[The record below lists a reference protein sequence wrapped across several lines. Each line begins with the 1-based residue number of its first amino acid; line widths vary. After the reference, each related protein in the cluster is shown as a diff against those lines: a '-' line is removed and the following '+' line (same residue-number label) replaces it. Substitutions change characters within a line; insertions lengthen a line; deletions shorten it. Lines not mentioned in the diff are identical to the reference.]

1 MNKKFFTLAAAFG
14 LAASSFTAG
23 AQNTSPFTKTLKSGE
38 YYQLVVGN
46 PSEATATASNYY
58 IGVDNA
64 KRDSLVLVPVADP
77 SSWAEN
83 TSDLNFW
90 KIETRVAASGQIEY
104 TFTNK
109 ASQKVLSLGKLGVN
123 KAASAIMA
131 SGVNNWAWLTKTSNN
146 VSTTAKMVASTAAGE
161 AGDAVVITNK
171 AEGASYGFYTW
182 DNNGEKVLAYAN
194 NYSDA
199 TVWGKTLTPL
209 STVYAVQPNAA
220 EMTLT
225 ELNAIKGG
233 EGFELAFTPD
243 VANNTLPNILAGKT
257 LTAYAL
263 YQTNSNGPA
272 VTAKTL
278 TVTNDSKTDGRAT
291 VNSVSDKYTLSLEK
305 ENPEAVAAAP
315 NQVFI
320 KVGEVTNGAKKK
332 VAMYA
337 VVDTVYINGTTSYT
351 IGMDSVIINNLAAT
365 ETSGNSEIKPA
376 PNRDLA
382 SYLFTVKQDYAAGKL
397 ELSVAGTPVAKAD
410 GVDYW
415 KDDTNVGKATV
426 PGSATLRVYIAQLG
440 NAKELTVVAR
450 PDAPNSTIEAAL
462 EKSVITFAQGTAIDN
477 LNTKVAYSVQ
487 SVKDKKATGKYFVA
501 GFDYADK
508 DKLTATAASDY
519 IPSTQYGL
527 VHKGGNE
534 YKLYNR
540 ETGAAL
546 AEGPAFDIDAA
557 NGIYRINGCDVALT
571 AMANVKGENVGYKE
585 FSDSDVKF
593 KKIALK
599 LNTFG
604 SNPVYLA
611 LKSDK
616 DSVVVASENED
627 NKIEFKLVANES
639 KAFGDVENDSLVRTS
654 YALKY
659 GDLYLAYDYNLQSYK
674 LSKLLNGGNTVTSNA
689 VVNETMDPAKA
700 PQNDTVYVYFQN
712 VGKDAYALVPELVY
726 TATDASTSFTAAG
739 YYGNSAAW
747 ATAAAGLR
755 KEFGIYNTKL
765 VVNSNGTVKNVDF
778 GDSMNSSFAIEDGTP
793 EYDKTIQKPAHQM
806 ITLSTDKAMA
816 LTITSDN
823 FAAMKRVG
831 QELKADY
838 AADNLKMYVD
848 TATMADVNKPL
859 YYITTGQNVPAECQA
874 KGERNYLISLQD
886 SSEVEGYTSEG
897 LSRVG
902 FVHGVVDAD
911 TITLFKGH
919 TVAADTVVIKN
930 DHANVA
936 NWAFTANEDG
946 SVSLENQKKGEF
958 IAFRNDV
965 LVMVG
970 SLEEAAQF
978 TMEAVEAPTA
988 NDAAPSVTEVKVIAA
1003 NGAIQVIGAQGK
1015 KVVVSNIL
1023 GQTIANT
1030 VLTSSDATIAA
1041 PAGIVVV
1048 AVEGEEAVKAIVK

>member
-23 AQNTSPFTKTLKSGE
+23 ATTTVKDLKSGE
-38 YYQLVVGN
+38 YYQLIVGDKD
-46 PSEATATASNYY
+46 PTASSAPTAASSYY
-58 IGVDNA
+58 ISTHNQ
-64 KRDSLVLVPVADP
+64 KTDSLILTAAGSAIYDDA
-77 SSWAEN
+77 S
-83 TSDLNFW
+83 FW
-90 KIETRVAASGQIEY
+90 KVEY
-104 TFTNK
+104 VDGATGREFTF
-109 ASQKVLSLGKLGVN
+109 VN
-123 KAASAIMA
+123 KATGKKMSFAKLAKDKASNAIVSA
-131 SGVNNWAWLTKTSNN
+131 SGEVATWKWGDGISNSANEIVTTQTAGLESGALTN
-146 VSTTAKMVASTAAGE
+146 AMG
-161 AGDAVVITNK
+161 
-171 AEGASYGFYTW
+171 GASYNLATYNDGSHT
-182 DNNGEKVLAYAN
+182 VLALVN
-194 NYSDA
+194 GDA
-199 TVWGKTLTPL
+199 GTVLAQNSYVNGVQVQNSAGTQAAYI
-209 STVYAVQPNAA
+209 YAVQPDPQA
-220 EMTLT
+220 LT
-225 ELNAIKGG
+225 VKELNDIKGG
-233 EGFELAFTPD
+233 NGFELAFDPAAGT
-243 VANNTLPNILAGKT
+243 NIFTGKT
-257 LTAYAL
+257 IQAIGV
-263 YQTNSNGPA
+263 NGTS
-272 VTAKTL
+272 V
-278 TVTNDSKTDGRAT
+278 TVTSSAADGSHATLIDNSTSADAALATDGNAASQKAFFLK
-291 VNSVSDKYTLSLEK
+291 VAEK
-305 ENPEAVAAAP
+305 E
-315 NQVFI
+315 
-320 KVGEVTNGAKKK
+320 NGAKKK
-332 VAMYA
+332 VAMCL
-337 VVDTVYINGTTSYT
+337 VVDTVLVNGVDKFGFAS
-351 IGMDSVIINNLAAT
+351 DSVIVAEDKNSILAAP
-365 ETSGNSEIKPA
+365 G
-376 PNRDLA
+376 RDL
-382 SYLFTVKQDYAAGKL
+382 SNYLFTVKKDYATGKL
-397 ELSVAGTPVAKAD
+397 TIMVADVPVIPATGKTWAETPRTADLAAVTLAD
-410 GVDYW
+410 GL
-415 KDDTNVGKATV
+415 NVTDGVTRYVYTDVLGSEKATTLTAN
-426 PGSATLRVYIAQLG
+426 AT
-440 NAKELTVVAR
+440 VA
-450 PDAPNSTIEAAL
+450 AATA
-462 EKSVITFAQGTAIDN
+462 ITFKTGTAVKD
-477 LNTKVAYSVQ
+477 LNTKVAYFVQ
-487 SVKDKKATGKYFVA
+487 PVNEDGEVEAKYYVATKTSTEN
-501 GFDYADK
+501 
-508 DKLTATAASDY
+508 LTAAAASDY
-519 IPSTQYGL
+519 IPSTQWNL
-527 VHKGGNE
+527 VSLGGNNYE
-534 YKLYNR
+534 LVNR
-540 ETGAAL
+540 ETGFKLYIGAGNVT
-546 AEGPAFDIDAA
+546 GPTYVIDAA
-557 NGIYRINGCDVALT
+557 KGIYSIGGKKVALV
-571 AMANVKGENVGYKE
+571 ARADVKGENVGYKE

-604 SNPVYLA
+604 TNPVYLA

-616 DSVVVASENED
+616 DSVVVASED
-627 NKIEFKLVANES
+627 AAKKIEFKLVANEY

-654 YALKY
+654 YALKS

-778 GDSMNSSFAIEDGTP
+778 GDSMNSSFEIEDGTP

-930 DHANVA
+930 NHANVA

-1015 KVVVSNIL
+1015 KVVVTNIL

-1041 PAGIVVV
+1041 PAGVVVV

>member
-1 MNKKFFTLAAAFG
+1 MNKKIFTLAAAFG

-23 AQNTSPFTKTLKSGE
+23 AAGETPVAKDKFYRITSSTTVNGSETYLGVDVKNTDSLVYAKKATLVANIGKSGE
-38 YYQLVVGN
+38 DDILSDRFFWSFEPVYTTPG
-46 PSEATATASNYY
+46 ADASF
-58 IGVDNA
+58 
-64 KRDSLVLVPVADP
+64 K
-77 SSWAEN
+77 
-83 TSDLNFW
+83 
-90 KIETRVAASGQIEY
+90 
-104 TFTNK
+104 
-109 ASQKVLSLGKLGVN
+109 
-123 KAASAIMA
+123 
-131 SGVNNWAWLTKTSNN
+131 
-146 VSTTAKMVASTAAGE
+146 
-161 AGDAVVITNK
+161 ITNK
-171 AEGASYGFYTW
+171 ATGA
-182 DNNGEKVLAYAN
+182 VLALN
-194 NYSDA
+194 VPTGTSKEG
-199 TVWGKTLTPL
+199 GKTGKESSAIIAKDGALNVWSFSNANDTRTGEGNNTAHSIVASDSKGNIWAL
-209 STVYAVQPNAA
+209 STIDVSKFFTGTGTSVNMVGLSAATAYTSGTATLGAVSGSVLNAFVA
-220 EMTLT
+220 AAVNTELT
-225 ELNAIKGG
+225 VEELNALKAGS
-233 EGFELAFTPD
+233 GFDLSFTSFDKVVTPA
-243 VANNTLPNILAGKT
+243 VFAGKT
-257 LTAYAL
+257 LQAFGVKGSSVVYTVANTTTA
-263 YQTNSNGPA
+263 
-272 VTAKTL
+272 TL
-278 TVTNDSKTDGRAT
+278 TITASSDIAFDATEAAVKGNKKVFLATGKT
-291 VNSVSDKYTLSLEK
+291 VK
-305 ENPEAVAAAP
+305 
-315 NQVFI
+315 
-320 KVGEVTNGAKKK
+320 NGAGQTVK
-332 VAMYA
+332 YFA
-337 VVDTVYINGTTSYT
+337 VVDTAYIAGTKQYVFTEDT
-351 IGMDSVIINNLAAT
+351 IGVAKDGKSLVAAK
-365 ETSGNSEIKPA
+365 G
-376 PNRDLA
+376 RDLA
-382 SYLFTVKQDYAAGKL
+382 SYLFSMSKNYEDDKVGLYPIA
-397 ELSVAGTPVAKAD
+397 VPTPPAED
-410 GVDYW
+410 EYW
-415 KDDTNVGKATV
+415 SDKATSDFV
-426 PGSATLRVYIAQLG
+426 TAPTENDMEMATAITTTAAYIAKFDNVSILTLG
-440 NAKELTVVAR
+440 KVSDLANDESYK
-450 PDAPNSTIEAAL
+450 NS
-462 EKSVITFAQGTAIDN
+462 KITFNQGTAVEN
-477 LNTKVAYSVQ
+477 LNTKVAYNVQ
-487 SVKDKKATGKYFVA
+487 PTEDNKAVSGKYYVA
-501 GFDYADK
+501 GNVVSAS
-508 DKLTATAASDY
+508 TSDY
-519 IPSTQYGL
+519 IPSTQWGL
-527 VHKGGNE
+527 KSDGGS
-534 YKLYNR
+534 YYTLYNR
-540 ETGAAL
+540 ETGATLTVGGVSATGM
-546 AEGPAFDIDAA
+546 AYDVDAA
-557 NGIYRINGCDVALT
+557 NNIYKIGGLTVALV
-571 AMANVKGENVGYKE
+571 ARADVKGENVGYKE

-604 SNPVYLA
+604 TNPVYLA

-616 DSVVVASENED
+616 DSVVVASENEA

-639 KAFGDVENDSLVRTS
+639 KAFGNADNDSLVRTS
-654 YALKY
+654 YALKS

-674 LSKLLNGGNTVTSNA
+674 LSKLLNGGNMMKTDGTPA
-689 VVNETMDPAKA
+689 NEASPVPAA
-700 PQNDTVYVYFQN
+700 ANDTVFVYFQN
-712 VGKDAYALVPELVY
+712 VGKDVYALVPERVY
-726 TATDASTSFTAAG
+726 TSNVNMSASTLTGAYGEDYGVNFTATDYSADGAAKR
-739 YYGNSAAW
+739 
-747 ATAAAGLR
+747 L
-755 KEFGIYNTKL
+755 EFGIYTQKL

-793 EYDKTIQKPAHQM
+793 EYDKTIQKPAHQT

-886 SSEVEGYTSEG
+886 SSKVEGYTSEG

-902 FVHGVVDAD
+902 FVHGVVEAD

-930 DHANVA
+930 NHANVA

-1030 VLTSSDATIAA
+1030 ILTSSDATIAA

>member
-23 AQNTSPFTKTLKSGE
+23 AAGETPVAKDKFYRITSNTSVSGSETYLGVDVKNTDSLVYAKKATQVANIGKSGE
-38 YYQLVVGN
+38 DDILSDRFFWSFEPVYTTPG
-46 PSEATATASNYY
+46 ADASF
-58 IGVDNA
+58 
-64 KRDSLVLVPVADP
+64 K
-77 SSWAEN
+77 
-83 TSDLNFW
+83 
-90 KIETRVAASGQIEY
+90 
-104 TFTNK
+104 
-109 ASQKVLSLGKLGVN
+109 
-123 KAASAIMA
+123 
-131 SGVNNWAWLTKTSNN
+131 
-146 VSTTAKMVASTAAGE
+146 
-161 AGDAVVITNK
+161 ITNK
-171 AEGASYGFYTW
+171 ATGA
-182 DNNGEKVLAYAN
+182 VLALN
-194 NYSDA
+194 VPTGTSKEG
-199 TVWGKTLTPL
+199 GKTGKESSAIIAKDGALNVWSFSNANDTRTGGGEGNNTAHSIVASDSKGNIWAL
-209 STVYAVQPNAA
+209 STIDVSKFFTGTGTSVNMVGLSAATAYASGTATLGTVSGTVLDAFVATTVDA
-220 EMTLT
+220 ELT
-225 ELNAIKGG
+225 VEELNALKAGS
-233 EGFELAFTPD
+233 GFDLSFTSFDKVVTPA
-243 VANNTLPNILAGKT
+243 VFAGKT
-257 LTAYAL
+257 LQAFGVKGSSVAYTVENATTTALTITA
-263 YQTNSNGPA
+263 NSDIAFDATDASIKDNKKVFLATG
-272 VTAKTL
+272 KT
-278 TVTNDSKTDGRAT
+278 VK
-291 VNSVSDKYTLSLEK
+291 
-305 ENPEAVAAAP
+305 
-315 NQVFI
+315 
-320 KVGEVTNGAKKK
+320 NGAGQTVK
-332 VAMYA
+332 YFA
-337 VVDTVYINGTTSYT
+337 VVDTAYIAGTKQYVFAEDT
-351 IGMDSVIINNLAAT
+351 IGVAKDGKSLVAAK
-365 ETSGNSEIKPA
+365 G
-376 PNRDLA
+376 RDLA
-382 SYLFTVKQDYAAGKL
+382 SYLFSMSKNYEDDKVGLYPIA
-397 ELSVAGTPVAKAD
+397 VPTPPAED
-410 GVDYW
+410 EYW
-415 KDDTNVGKATV
+415 SDKATSDFV
-426 PGSATLRVYIAQLG
+426 AATGGTSLNMTDPIVTTAAYIAKFDNVSILTLG
-440 NAKELTVVAR
+440 KVADLTN
-450 PDAPNSTIEAAL
+450 DESYKNS
-462 EKSVITFAQGTAIDN
+462 KITFNQGTAVEN
-477 LNTKVAYSVQ
+477 LNTKVAYYVQ
-487 SVKDKKATGKYFVA
+487 PTEDNKAVSGKYYVA
-501 GFDYADK
+501 GNVVSAS
-508 DKLTATAASDY
+508 TSDY
-519 IPSTQYGL
+519 IPSTQWGL
-527 VHKGGNE
+527 KSDGGS
-534 YKLYNR
+534 YYTLYNR
-540 ETGAAL
+540 ETGATLTVGGAS
-546 AEGPAFDIDAA
+546 ATGMAYDVDAA
-557 NGIYRINGCDVALT
+557 NNIYKIGGLTVALV
-571 AMANVKGENVGYKE
+571 ARPDVKGENVGYKE

-604 SNPVYLA
+604 TNPVYLA

-616 DSVVVASENED
+616 DSVVVASENEA

-639 KAFGDVENDSLVRTS
+639 KAFGNADNDSLVRTS
-654 YALKY
+654 YALKS
-659 GDLYLAYDYNLQSYK
+659 GDLYLAYDYALQSYK
-674 LSKLLNGGNTVTSNA
+674 LSKLLNGGNTVTSNNVDNTEA
-689 VVNETMDPAKA
+689 GATAAM
-700 PQNDTVYVYFQN
+700 NDTIFVYFQN

-726 TATDASTSFTAAG
+726 TATDGSSSNSTSITGAYATVTNDFT
-739 YYGNSAAW
+739 SVP
-747 ATAAAGLR
+747 R
-755 KEFGIYNTKL
+755 HEFGIYNTKL

-778 GDSMNSSFAIEDGTP
+778 GDSMNSSFEIEDGTP

-902 FVHGVVDAD
+902 FVHGVVEAD

-930 DHANVA
+930 NHANVA

-1015 KVVVSNIL
+1015 KVVVTNIL

-1041 PAGIVVV
+1041 PAGVVVV